1 LPERNKHLADR
12 ALLIC
17 SLIFIGATAIHT
29 WVAPGSLWLFL
40 QLTAAAGLI
49 GGIADWYGVVSVY
62 GRPLRIPW
70 RTEIII
76 RQRPQLTQAICG
88 FVSDDILSVDNIR
101 VRLASFHVTKRL
113 LRLFKN
119 PGEDAPAQWLAD
131 FAANMLWDI
140 YQEADLN
147 EIGGI
152 VNKLGSG
159 LAQSINPAEDFIR
172 GARWTLE
179 NGYLERFMQTVAPDC
194 AAFSQNPGLRQ
205 VVAEFIATLAQNYAG
220 DNMLRRMFMPLL
232 QAKIAAGMDAYIQN
246 LFRQMAEDP
255 EHPTIATLRRRL
267 ELELASFAADP
278 VQQAAFNQKI
288 LDWLSANGLGD
299 AISAELHRLR
309 QTQLITQ
316 GGLRQGALSLL
327 RLSIDRIEG
336 DQVLYGRIDAWLIEK
351 ISQLAEQFHCKI
363 GNLVAES
370 LDKYSDVQLVN
381 LLRDSTEGDLQIIR
395 LNGMLCGIL
404 IGAIVALLRIFVIGG
419 GIG

>member
-1 LPERNKHLADR
+1 MPERNKHLADR